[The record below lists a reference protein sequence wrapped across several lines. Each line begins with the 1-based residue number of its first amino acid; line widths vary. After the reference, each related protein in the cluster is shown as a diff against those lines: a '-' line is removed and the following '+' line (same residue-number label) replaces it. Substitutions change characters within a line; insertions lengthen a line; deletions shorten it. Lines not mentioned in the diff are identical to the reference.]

1 MKPTAPRVLS
11 LFQRAPAQK
20 HTFSE
25 LRGTLGIA
33 KSQGAQLREIL
44 NRLVNKGDLK
54 RERHRYVLVEKMDS
68 PPSPAAAPAKS
79 GRSAAAQAQSKH
91 SRKKPPPAAP
101 ASQAGREGVFR
112 ATRQGFGFVEIP
124 GADEDLF
131 IPAQHIGGALNEDTV
146 RVEPLPVRGRK
157 RGAFKVVEITARK
170 RRLVR
175 GNVEMEFDDVWLVPL
190 NDRIPHVHLPEG
202 LPPGEFPEHHIVEVE
217 ITAYPRHPD
226 EAPEGRITRILDD
239 PGGHPSVMVD
249 HILADSG
256 LEDGFSPESEREM
269 ARIAKSQAPPAQA
282 GKGAGRDANHRR
294 KDLMGL
300 PFVTID
306 GEDAK
311 DFDDA
316 VCLETGPGGNRR
328 LYVAIA
334 DVAEFVRPGSP
345 IDRDA
350 YAKGTSVYLP
360 GRVLPMLP
368 GGLSNELC
376 SLKPDEDRL
385 ALTCE
390 MEFNSRGERTG
401 YRLYESLIRSH
412 ARLTYGGVDRYFAAT
427 DTGGLPRQ
435 ISPEILEML
444 GAMRHLALQM
454 REIRDERGAL
464 DFSFGETRFDLDP
477 QGNLMGLREVFAS
490 EATRLIE
497 QFMVEANETV
507 AGHCGSNG
515 LPILYRNHEPPP
527 REQLEALPDVLWNF
541 GIALKHTQ
549 LDSAQ
554 GIKEVLK
561 LAATHPNREQVE
573 LTILKAMSQATYRE
587 HNEGHFALSAPIYTH
602 FTSPIR
608 RYPDL
613 LVHRAIKGSLLE
625 QGRKLG
631 LPPDCGYRLS
641 TRERTASEA
650 EGRVNRLY
658 KVIHMEPR
666 LGQTFSATVIGQG
679 KDGLWMRLRDEPVE
693 GLLPHSEIPLA
704 GKGGKSTTQHS
715 AQQSSREDR
724 NRKGRG
730 RGRGKTQETPV
741 GTRLTVSLTQADR
754 LAQKLEFA
762 FVRWRWKKE

>member
-1 MKPTAPRVLS
+1 LS

-25 LRGTLGIA
+25 LRSTLGIA
-33 KSQGAQLREIL
+33 KSQGAKLREIL

-54 RERHRYVLVEKMDS
+54 REKHRYILVERTVS
-68 PPSPAAAPAKS
+68 PPSPDAALAKS
-79 GRSAAAQAQSKH
+79 GRSPTAQAQSKRP
-91 SRKKPPPAAP
+91 RKKAPPAAP
-101 ASQAGREGVFR
+101 VQSSQAGREGVFR

-146 RVEPLPVRGRK
+146 RVEPLPPRGRK
-157 RGAFKVVEITARK
+157 RGAYQVAEITARK

-175 GNVEMEFDDVWLVPL
+175 GNVEVDFNGVWLLPL

-202 LPPGEFPEHHIVEVE
+202 FAPGEFPEHHIVEVE
-217 ITAYPRHPD
+217 ITAYPRHPE

-239 PGGHPSVMVD
+239 PGGHPTVMVE
-249 HILADSG
+249 HILSDTG

-269 ARIAKSQAPPAQA
+269 AGIAKAQAPPAWA
-282 GKGAGRDANHRR
+282 GKGAGKDAGRDAGRGAGNRR
-294 KDLMGL
+294 KDLRGL

-316 VCLETGPGGNRR
+316 VCLETGPGGGRR

-334 DVAEFVRPGSP
+334 DVAEYVRPGSA

-390 MEFNSRGERTG
+390 MEFDPQGERTG
-401 YRLYESLIRSH
+401 YRLYESLIRSQ
-412 ARLTYGGVDRYFAAT
+412 ARLTYGGVEEYFAEA
-427 DTGGLPRQ
+427 DSGGLPRKL
-435 ISPEILEML
+435 PRKILSML
-444 GAMRHLALQM
+444 TRMRKLAEQL
-454 REIRDERGAL
+454 RTRRDARGAL

-477 QGNLMGLREVFAS
+477 QGNLVGLREVFAT

-497 QFMVEANETV
+497 QFMVEANET
-507 AGHCGSNG
+507 AAAHCGANG

-527 REQLEALPDVLWNF
+527 REQLEALPEVLWNF
-541 GIALKHTQ
+541 GIAIKQTR
-549 LDSAQ
+549 LDSPQ
-554 GIKEVLK
+554 GIKALLQ
-561 LAATHPNREQVE
+561 LAASHPNREQVE

-613 LVHRAIKGSLLE
+613 LAHRAIKGSLMKR
-625 QGRKLG
+625 GRKSG

-641 TRERTASEA
+641 TRERTAAEA

-658 KVIHMEPR
+658 KVIHMESR

-693 GLLPHSEIPLA
+693 GLLPHPEIPLA
-704 GKGGKSTTQHS
+704 GKGGKSSEQYSGQKS
-715 AQQSSREDR
+715 AQET
-724 NRKGRG
+724 RG
-730 RGRGKTQETPV
+730 HRSRGRGKSQETPV
-741 GTRLTVSLTQADR
+741 GTRLTVSLTRADR